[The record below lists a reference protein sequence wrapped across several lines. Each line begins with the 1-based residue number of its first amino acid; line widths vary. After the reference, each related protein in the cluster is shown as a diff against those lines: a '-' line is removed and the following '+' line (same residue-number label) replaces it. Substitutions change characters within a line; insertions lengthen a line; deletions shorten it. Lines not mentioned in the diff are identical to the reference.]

1 MINFEY
7 FQNKKIAILWY
18 GKEGKST
25 LNFLLDIGI
34 LVENITILD
43 GAKKNDWLIQD
54 LLYLDKYFVIKK
66 PINITIGDS
75 YLDELNMF
83 DIIVKSP
90 GISLYNE
97 KIFSH
102 RKKIISQAQIFFDMY
117 KGKIIAIS
125 GTKWKSTTCTLIYEI
140 LKAAG
145 KKVQLIGNIWNPM
158 LDCLDIKNLF
168 SQQDEYAVCE
178 VSSYML
184 EWLTKKN
191 YISILLNIYPDHL
204 DWHQWFENYQ
214 KAKFS
219 LMYGSEYNFIR
230 YKILTKNQ
238 LESDDFKECAVQVF
252 WKEGKYTYK
261 DWVFFRDNKKLFDN
275 KKILLQGEHNMINIC
290 SVIAVCDIMYIEMEI
305 VKNILETFKWLPHRM
320 ENIGVHWWIVWV
332 DDAIS
337 TTPESTIKAIETFWW
352 EVDTIF
358 LWGTDRWYKFKE
370 LAKKIIEYKI
380 RNVVIF
386 PDSGERIYKEIKKY
400 TWGEIKFFH
409 TSDMYEAVKFAYE
422 YTKDYKICLLST
434 ASPSYSVWKN
444 FEEKWDIFQKYIK
457 KLAQ

>member
-1 MINFEY
+1 
-7 FQNKKIAILWY
+7 
-18 GKEGKST
+18 
-25 LNFLLDIGI
+25 
-34 LVENITILD
+34 
-43 GAKKNDWLIQD
+43 
-54 LLYLDKYFVIKK
+54 
-66 PINITIGDS
+66 
-75 YLDELNMF
+75 
-83 DIIVKSP
+83 
-90 GISLYNE
+90 
-97 KIFSH
+97 
-102 RKKIISQAQIFFDMY
+102 
-117 KGKIIAIS
+117 
-125 GTKWKSTTCTLIYEI
+125 
-140 LKAAG
+140 
-145 KKVQLIGNIWNPM
+145 
-158 LDCLDIKNLF
+158 
-168 SQQDEYAVCE
+168 
-178 VSSYML
+178 
-184 EWLTKKN
+184 
-191 YISILLNIYPDHL
+191 
-204 DWHQWFENYQ
+204 
-214 KAKFS
+214 
-219 LMYGSEYNFIR
+219 
-230 YKILTKNQ
+230 
-238 LESDDFKECAVQVF
+238 
-252 WKEGKYTYK
+252 
-261 DWVFFRDNKKLFDN
+261 
-275 KKILLQGEHNMINIC
+275 MINIC